1 MVKDPDRLLLL
12 AYAGAKLRP
21 KLELVFALDEALA
34 DILRTVRE
42 PMIAQI
48 RLAWWRD
55 QLEALAAGREAA
67 PEPLLLHIGD
77 ILGPSGAASLVDL
90 PSAWEHLLEDPLEIE
105 AVRRFADLR
114 SATLAPVFNSPALTI
129 GLRYWALVDFA
140 FHCSD
145 PQLAAQVAEVAKR
158 QEPDVLKPLPRS
170 ARVLI
175 GLARDD
181 VAHPEARRPGSPRR
195 LLRAF
200 RHAVLTS

>member
-1 MVKDPDRLLLL
+1 MVKDPDRLLSL

-42 PMIAQI
+42 PLIAQI

-55 QLEALAAGREAA
+55 QLEALAAGRDAA
-67 PEPLLLHIGD
+67 PEPLLLRIGA
-77 ILGPSGAASLVDL
+77 ILGPSGAASLAEL
-90 PSAWEHLLEDPLEIE
+90 PSAWEALLEDPLEIE
-105 AVRRFADLR
+105 AVTRFADLR
-114 SATLAPVFNSPALTI
+114 SAALVPVFNSPELTI
-129 GLRYWALVDFA
+129 GLRFWALVDFA

-145 PQLAAQVAEVAKR
+145 PQLAAQVADAAKR
-158 QEPDVLKPLPRS
+158 LEPDVLKPLPRS

-181 VAHPEARRPGSPRR
+181 LAHPDVRHPGSPRR